1 VSYSSFVS
9 TPEHEITIFSVD
21 NLSERLKVRDQLQ
34 KQNICLVYARKCI
47 IPAVTLQR
55 MIVNRLIN
63 TESCFAVDQMA
74 TSIEKLRI
82 ACLQRGASGIHGI
95 GRYTTRDSVNTGA

>member
-1 VSYSSFVS
+1 MRLPF
-9 TPEHEITIFSVD
+9 FSVD
-21 NLSERLKVRDQLQ
+21 NLSERLKVRDELQ